1 MVQATNSDVTGLVLA
16 GGRST
21 RFGDASENKAVATF
35 EERTLLGRVV
45 DAVAAA
51 TDRPPVVA
59 VRTPDQRER
68 YASVLSD
75 RTVTFTLDD
84 PAFDGPVAGVFGGTT
99 AVDSSWVFCCG
110 CDMPL
115 LSPEGIRWLLEHRQD
130 GRPAR
135 AALTLHHPD
144 GTLEPLHTVYRRS
157 AVEAT
162 RDRLSRSAGPRALL
176 AALDP
181 VRTIS
186 VDAAPAAIPL
196 RESLTNV
203 NTRTALAEASH
214 QIASER

>member
-1 MVQATNSDVTGLVLA
+1 MVQATNSDVTGIVLA

-21 RFGDASENKAVATF
+21 RFGDATENKAVATF
-35 EERTLLGRVV
+35 EEQTLLSRVV

-75 RTVTFTLDD
+75 RKVTFTLDD
-84 PAFDGPVAGVFGGTT
+84 PAFDGPLAGMFGGTT

-130 GRPAR
+130 RSTSL
-135 AALTLHHPD
+135 AALTLQHPD
-144 GTLEPLHTVYRRS
+144 GTLESLHTVYRRS
-157 AVEAT
+157 AVESA

-176 AALDP
+176 TTLDP
-181 VRTIS
+181 VRTVS
-186 VDAAPAAIPL
+186 VSAAPSEIPL

-203 NTRTALAEASH
+203 NTRTALEEASR
-214 QIASER
+214 QIASE